1 METSIKNALNEE
13 GLETRI
19 PLTKKGKPKTSGY
32 PDLDVMEKN
41 GRRRRRRRR
50 RRTYADKIVIGTSP
64 RVQRT

>member
-32 PDLDVMEKN
+32 PDLKVNTWIHM
-41 GRRRRRRRR
+41 
-50 RRTYADKIVIGTSP
+50 
-64 RVQRT
+64 

>member
-32 PDLDVMEKN
+32 PDLKVN
-41 GRRRRRRRR
+41 
-50 RRTYADKIVIGTSP
+50 TWIHI
-64 RVQRT
+64 